1 MDWHAVVDAT
11 PRDYFDMDARID
23 EDDVYYHQKSL
34 NLPAENLMDVI
45 PSLHDEDE
53 SWTRNDINGIIIDLL
68 RYIMF
73 SSECCM
79 LSTVFFL

>member
-1 MDWHAVVDAT
+1 
-11 PRDYFDMDARID
+11 
-23 EDDVYYHQKSL
+23 
-34 NLPAENLMDVI
+34 MDVI

-53 SWTRNDINGIIIDLL
+53 SWTRNDIDGIIIDLL